1 MPSLHLVKGAIG
13 HALLIM
19 KTDVMCLS
27 WPISATWARG
37 VLWPISCSWP
47 ICPTSAPRGA
57 GAQLEMLS
65 TCNTGGYSAL
75 YRACVLGRTM
85 IYRAT
90 GWPCPPEEDT
100 RWWWSTNNKEKLHL
114 YGENTHKYGKIY
126 LHDMTTSVFIDLCQ
140 VGVSLLCRHVCSCDL
155 AELIY

>member
-1 MPSLHLVKGAIG
+1 MPSLHLVQRGYQTCIAS
-13 HALLIM
+13 HENRCNVPFMSRRCAMAFLLLV
-19 KTDVMCLS
+19 TDMS
-27 WPISATWARG
+27 HIS
-37 VLWPISCSWP
+37 SS
-47 ICPTSAPRGA
+47 

-85 IYRAT
+85 IHRAT

-114 YGENTHKYGKIY
+114 YGENTHKYRKIY
-126 LHDMTTSVFIDLCQ
+126 LHDMTTLVFIDLFQ
-140 VGVSLLCRHVCSCDL
+140 LDVWYVDSQQWLGDD
-155 AELIY
+155 